1 MSTVPIMAHMVSHYP
16 DRETSLAVAR
26 ALLDAGVAYL
36 EVQFPFSDPSA
47 DGPVIQQASTV
58 ALANGF
64 KVEDGFELLAEITAE
79 AEVPVYL
86 MTYASLVVSRGVEAF
101 CRAAAEAGVAG
112 LIVPDLP
119 FDYDEGLYAAGS
131 AAGLDVV
138 PVVVATIAEKRLA
151 EILARR
157 PQSLYVALRSGIT
170 GSETVLDSASLEFL
184 DRLRADGCRVFG
196 GFGVRRREQVE
207 ELAPHLDAVVV
218 GSQLVRTLSSALENP
233 DEPQSAAPGVEVV
246 GSRGANGANGRGSES
261 TEAIRAVPPAARAAA
276 VGAVRA
282 AATELV
288 SGSGSGT
295 H

>member
-1 MSTVPIMAHMVSHYP
+1 MSTAPIMAHMVSHYP

-64 KVEDGFELLAEITAE
+64 KVEDGFALLAEITAE
-79 AEVPVYL
+79 AEVPVYV

-101 CRAAAEAGVAG
+101 CRAAAAAGVAG

-138 PVVVATIAEKRLA
+138 PVVVATIPEKRLA
-151 EILARR
+151 QILARR
-157 PQSLYVALRSGIT
+157 PQSLYVALRAGIT
-170 GSETVLDSASLEFL
+170 GSETVLDPASLEFL
-184 DRLRADGCRVFG
+184 DRLRAEGCRVFG

-207 ELAPHLDAVVV
+207 ALAPHLDAVVV
-218 GSQLVRTLSSALENP
+218 GSQLVRTLSTALENP
-233 DEPQSAAPGVEVV
+233 DEPDSAAPGMEVAAPR
-246 GSRGANGANGRGSES
+246 GSENGRGSGN
-261 TEAIRAVPPAARAAA
+261 AGAVRTVPAAARAAA
-276 VGAVRA
+276 VGALRA
-282 AATELV
+282 AAAELV
-288 SGSGSGT
+288 SGDGSRER
-295 H
+295 